1 MNWLIVNL
9 ERSVLLN
16 DGVIVA
22 HWRCEGV
29 DGEFS
34 ASAYGSCGFTP
45 DPEAEDFVPFDQL
58 TEADVLAWVWGV
70 EDKDD
75 IESKVQAKIDEQ
87 KAPSTEV
94 GVPW

>member
-9 ERSVLLN
+9 ERNVS
-16 DGVIVA
+16 DGGVIVA

-34 ASAYGSCGFTP
+34 GSAYGSCGFTP
-45 DPEAEDFVPFDQL
+45 GPDSEGYIPFEDL
-58 TEADVLAWVWGV
+58 TQDDVLGWVWGV
-70 EDKDD
+70 EDKAE
-75 IESKVQAKIDEQ
+75 IEAKVQAKIDEQ
-87 KAPSTEV
+87 KSPKTEA